1 VHGHAAILR
10 RLERDRQCLHRAA
23 EPGIITIR
31 GTLAEGSAVAL
42 VFAVLITVGST
53 AVVLTVV
60 LFLRRIFPIGGIF
73 TDSDRAAGIFGV
85 LGTSFAVLLAFV
97 IFLAF
102 DSHGH
107 AKDSAAIEAI
117 SVQELYRDAQLFPA
131 ETREELEGELICYAR
146 AVIDDGWRTMQQER
160 AGSDLVDDWV
170 QQLEITADRADT
182 SDPEV
187 AVGYQQWLDE
197 SSERRAGRR
206 GRLSEA
212 TPFVPL
218 PMWMALALGAVLLI
232 TYACCYADRGE
243 RFWAQAIGIGS
254 LTAVVV
260 AGLLTVRFFDLPY
273 ADVPGSVKPVEMER
287 TAERLEDSR
296 EATGSP
302 VTIPCDDVGRPV

>member
-1 VHGHAAILR
+1 VGLVVAILM
-10 RLERDRQCLHRAA
+10 
-23 EPGIITIR
+23 
-31 GTLAEGSAVAL
+31 
-42 VFAVLITVGST
+42 TVGST
-53 AVVLTVV
+53 AVVLAVV
-60 LFLRRIFPIGGIF
+60 FFLRRIFPIGGIF

-117 SVQELYRDAQLFPA
+117 SVQELYRNAQLFPA

-182 SDPEV
+182 SDPHV
-187 AVGYQQWLDE
+187 AAGYQQWLDE
-197 SSERRAGRR
+197 SSERREGRR

-232 TYACCYADRGE
+232 SYACCYADRGE

-273 ADVPGSVKPVEMER
+273 ADVPGSVQPVEMER

-302 VTIPCDDVGRPV
+302 VTVPCDDLGRPV